1 MNNSSHEMS
10 EYITKVPQVT
20 LLFWITKIFATT
32 FGETGGDSF
41 SMSLKLGYL
50 TSTFI
55 FAIVFIILLICQIKA
70 KSYKPYLYWFT
81 IIASTTVGTTL

>member
-1 MNNSSHEMS
+1 MS

-50 TSTFI
+50 TALLHKAFEGK
-55 FAIVFIILLICQIKA
+55 VFLSC
-70 KSYKPYLYWFT
+70 
-81 IIASTTVGTTL
+81 

>member
-1 MNNSSHEMS
+1 
-10 EYITKVPQVT
+10 
-20 LLFWITKIFATT
+20 
-32 FGETGGDSF
+32 
-41 SMSLKLGYL
+41 MSLKLGYL

-81 IIASTTVGTTL
+81 IIAVQLLVQH